1 MTRQA
6 VPNDQGVPF
15 SNELIEQHL
24 DAVFAYAFRLTSRS
38 DWAEDLAQQA
48 FLSAFQNQNQLRDP
62 SKIRQWLMSI
72 ARNAYFNE
80 RRQRLPV
87 PASQL
92 EVELLEI
99 GQPDERGW
107 FGDEEQVQKA
117 LQQLSDEH
125 RVVVLMFYFEDLSYR
140 EIAEELSVP
149 VGTIMSRLS
158 RAKQH
163 LRRWLATPEMLR
175 S

>member
-6 VPNDQGVPF
+6 VPDDAAVPI
-15 SNELIEQHL
+15 SNELVEQHL
-24 DAVFAYAFRLTSRS
+24 DAVFAYAFRLTGRS

-48 FLSAFQNQNQLRDP
+48 FLSACLHQQQLRDP
-62 SKIRQWLMSI
+62 NRVRQWLMSI

-80 RRQRLPV
+80 RRQRKPV

-92 EVELLEI
+92 DVELVEI
-99 GQPDERGW
+99 SQRDERDW
-107 FGDEEQVQKA
+107 FGDEEQVQQA
-117 LQQLSDEH
+117 LQQLSEEH
-125 RVVVLMFYFEDLSYR
+125 RLVVLMFYFEDLSYR
-140 EIAEELSVP
+140 EIADELSLP
-149 VGTIMSRLS
+149 VGTVMSRLS

-163 LRRWLATPEMLR
+163 LRRWLATPETLR